1 MVDDHDPELTNAIC
15 ARLGLPAGHHPYCS
29 EEALRVYRAAMH
41 ARMPQFVVLTRT
53 EPSDYELANDDYDEL
68 DEDYELI
75 EFLPIVSGK
84 TYEGIQVRVNFP
96 KRKREDILALADV
109 EVVVCDD
116 EELGALI
123 DEYRHFFWNFR

>member
-1 MVDDHDPELTNAIC
+1 MFDDCNEELTEAIC
-15 ARLGLPAGHHPYCS
+15 ERLGLSAGQHPYCN

-53 EPSDYELANDDYDEL
+53 EPSDDELANDDYDEL

-84 TYEGIQVRVNFP
+84 TYQGIQVRVNFP
-96 KRKREDILALADV
+96 KKKREDILALADV
-109 EVVVCDD
+109 ELVVCDD
-116 EELGALI
+116 DELDALI